1 MDVSK
6 KVQSLLSSDNKQ
18 NKENMSLEQF
28 VNKFANDL
36 EQKKNDKEISQ
47 ATRWQIIK
55 SIYVYAL
62 PYFISELFKY

>member
-36 EQKKNDKEISQ
+36 EQKKNDKEIS
-47 ATRWQIIK
+47 
-55 SIYVYAL
+55 
-62 PYFISELFKY
+62 